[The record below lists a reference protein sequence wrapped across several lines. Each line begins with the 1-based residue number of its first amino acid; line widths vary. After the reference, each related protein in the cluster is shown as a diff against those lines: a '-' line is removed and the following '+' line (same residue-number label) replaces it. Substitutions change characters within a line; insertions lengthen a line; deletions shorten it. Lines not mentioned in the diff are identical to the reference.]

1 MTHYIPTLL
10 YNFLITHVFTLSF
23 YRSPPFNADCI
34 EASISLH
41 KPTSGT
47 LISLHLWNHQQ
58 MLAVIQM
65 SNPCTFVQDPSMT
78 KSDCGLHWSSLVNSL
93 MCTHILILIWFLQ
106 RLNPTSLE
114 AVPWFTIKSPRNK
127 KNLCFDLYTQKPD
140 LIEKENLSRDIFLS
154 RLEKKSMFYRIT
166 LMFAN

>member
-1 MTHYIPTLL
+1 
-10 YNFLITHVFTLSF
+10 
-23 YRSPPFNADCI
+23 
-34 EASISLH
+34 
-41 KPTSGT
+41 
-47 LISLHLWNHQQ
+47 

-93 MCTHILILIWFLQ
+93 MCTHISILIWFLQ

-140 LIEKENLSRDIFLS
+140 LIEKEICQGKFFYQGWRRNPCFIELHWCLQTSENVIKIIYFLQS
-154 RLEKKSMFYRIT
+154 ELLAYLISILRNVTKINKKYFLPFDYRGNKSQTNWTYNFVHLNI
-166 LMFAN
+166 